1 MAEPQPMNVSVTV
14 PVISRDWLAGSPFL
28 LLGEN
33 VIGPA

>member
-1 MAEPQPMNVSVTV
+1 MAERQLMNVSVTV
-14 PVISRDWLAGSPFL
+14 LVISRDWLVGSPFL